1 MRVGVVVL
9 PPGSADGETRGN
21 CTRIRGSHGRKEG
34 RKRGWNENARRIQ
47 MQMSLMPE
55 PRLAVVRL
63 QNIAA
68 KANGDFANEQP
79 LVNEDEICHALSRH
93 IARLSRTH
101 ALLFFQGRY
110 G

>member
-1 MRVGVVVL
+1 
-9 PPGSADGETRGN
+9 
-21 CTRIRGSHGRKEG
+21 
-34 RKRGWNENARRIQ
+34 

-79 LVNEDEICHALSRH
+79 LVNEDAICHALSRH
-93 IARLSRTH
+93 RTH

>member
-1 MRVGVVVL
+1 
-9 PPGSADGETRGN
+9 
-21 CTRIRGSHGRKEG
+21 
-34 RKRGWNENARRIQ
+34 

-79 LVNEDEICHALSRH
+79 LVNEDAICHALSRH
-93 IARLSRTH
+93 IARLSRSH